1 MKTDLVVLPQVILS
15 KLAAQVFKEV
25 CSVEGKSLTVHS

>member
-1 MKTDLVVLPQVILS
+1 MKTNLVDLPQVILS